1 MGGIG
6 AGGGA
11 RTPPPAGPFLLPSR
25 ALAPQPLE
33 TQPSSIEQ
41 TGHAESEFSSSCRPD
56 LEDNSSLLPDCG
68 RPRGAGGAALG
79 ASVKPCRFRSQGPW
93 GRTRAVLLTQ
103 QLGAA
108 RGQERQPQ
116 DKGDLSVT
124 LPPAGLWFW
133 PRGEGESS
141 KPTLGISGFFSKLT
155 SSCART
161 SSSGLPSRE
170 ASPRSVRLL
179 GAEVTSCLEC
189 DSEIEQGSEGICSV

>member
-1 MGGIG
+1 MESGQEEGQELL
-6 AGGGA
+6 
-11 RTPPPAGPFLLPSR
+11 PPPRRTISPQPSSAPPAH

-41 TGHAESEFSSSCRPD
+41 TGRAELEFSSSAAALTSKIKD
-56 LEDNSSLLPDCG
+56 SSLLPDCG

-79 ASVKPCRFRSQGPW
+79 TSAKPCRFRSQGPR

-124 LPPAGLWFW
+124 PA
-133 PRGEGESS
+133 SS
-141 KPTLGISGFFSKLT
+141 QPVVL
-155 SSCART
+155 A
-161 SSSGLPSRE
+161 
-170 ASPRSVRLL
+170 
-179 GAEVTSCLEC
+179 
-189 DSEIEQGSEGICSV
+189 

>member
-11 RTPPPAGPFLLPSR
+11 RTAPPHPAGPFPRSPRLPPAH

-41 TGHAESEFSSSCRPD
+41 TGRAEREFSSSAAALTLKIKD
-56 LEDNSSLLPDCG
+56 SSLLPDCG

-79 ASVKPCRFRSQGPW
+79 ASAKPCRLSSQGPL
-93 GRTRAVLLTQ
+93 GRTRAVLLMQ

-124 LPPAGLWFW
+124 PA
-133 PRGEGESS
+133 SS
-141 KPTLGISGFFSKLT
+141 RPVVL
-155 SSCART
+155 A
-161 SSSGLPSRE
+161 
-170 ASPRSVRLL
+170 
-179 GAEVTSCLEC
+179 
-189 DSEIEQGSEGICSV
+189 

>member
-1 MGGIG
+1 MVVEFRSEEEESANKKAKERRGEMGGIG

-11 RTPPPAGPFLLPSR
+11 RTAPPTPQDHFPAALVCPPAH

-41 TGHAESEFSSSCRPD
+41 TGRAELEFSSSAAALTSKIKD
-56 LEDNSSLLPDCG
+56 SSLLPDCG

-79 ASVKPCRFRSQGPW
+79 TSAKPCRFRSQGPR

-124 LPPAGLWFW
+124 PA
-133 PRGEGESS
+133 SS
-141 KPTLGISGFFSKLT
+141 QPVVL
-155 SSCART
+155 A
-161 SSSGLPSRE
+161 
-170 ASPRSVRLL
+170 
-179 GAEVTSCLEC
+179 
-189 DSEIEQGSEGICSV
+189 